1 MLASRLCCTGVT
13 DCKLKQSMKMSQL
26 ILGTSLICEHL
37 YTVSHAAL
45 AQWLAAHSA
54 LGTDFLPSAS
64 QKQQG
69 KMLVWKDC
77 SSKAR
82 IRFWICDIS
91 YFQDNR
97 LWEVQR
103 WPLSSESVIELN
115 EGKELSST
123 NSSTVTKEF
132 GLVSDSFFCSLISSY
147 SSMPLLLFVCPQEIT
162 SIEWLYVP
170 RAVCS
175 QFLCS

>member
-1 MLASRLCCTGVT
+1 MWAYLC
-13 DCKLKQSMKMSQL
+13 
-26 ILGTSLICEHL
+26 
-37 YTVSHAAL
+37 TVSHAVL
-45 AQWLAAHSA
+45 AQRLAPHSA

-97 LWEVQR
+97 LWEVQGK
-103 WPLSSESVIELN
+103 PLSSESVVELN

-123 NSSTVTKEF
+123 NSSTDTKEF
-132 GLVSDSFFCSLISSY
+132 GLVSDSFFCFFSSSY
-147 SSMPLLLFVCPQEIT
+147 SSMPLLLFVCPQEII

-170 RAVCS
+170 RAVRS
-175 QFLCS
+175 LFLCS